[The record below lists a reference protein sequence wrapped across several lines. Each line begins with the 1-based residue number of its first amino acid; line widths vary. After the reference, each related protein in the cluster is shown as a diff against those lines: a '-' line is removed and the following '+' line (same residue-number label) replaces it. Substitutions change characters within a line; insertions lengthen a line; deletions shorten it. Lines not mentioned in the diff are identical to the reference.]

1 MKVVASGGRFQE
13 LKGNTMASKSLRG
26 NRTRYRRLCMEPL
39 DARIC
44 LAIDTIVEGVVLT
57 VSGSP
62 DDDTIL
68 VRDDGRGTVQVQD
81 GRTGERRHFLEIDDI
96 VVLPG
101 GGDNIVRF
109 TRTGGNAPMPGFLVA
124 TGEGNND
131 VGINVLFPVGK
142 NVPEA
147 AARLTVQLG
156 TGDDRVQVNTNG
168 FSNVDL
174 EVTTGDGDDNVLIG
188 LLLPAVQKVRAA
200 AATASLDL
208 DVGEGK
214 NHVQVNT
221 IGFED
226 VELGL
231 TAGGGNDNVLIGL
244 LLPAVQKVRDAAATV
259 KLDLGSG
266 NDFSKINTIGI
277 NHVDMDVT
285 AGEGNDSVLI
295 GLLVPAVQKV
305 REAAARIDLGA
316 GRDLLIF
323 NTTGIDQLD
332 LDLSA
337 GDGGDNV
344 LIGLLLPA
352 VQKVRD
358 AAARMNLDL
367 GDGDNRLSVNTAG
380 IPHVDLNVTAG
391 GGDDSALIGLL
402 LPAVQKVND
411 STAKISLDLGAG
423 KNTQQIRH
431 RGFAIVDRSHI

>member
-1 MKVVASGGRFQE
+1 
-13 LKGNTMASKSLRG
+13 
-26 NRTRYRRLCMEPL
+26 
-39 DARIC
+39 
-44 LAIDTIVEGVVLT
+44 
-57 VSGSP
+57 
-62 DDDTIL
+62 
-68 VRDDGRGTVQVQD
+68 
-81 GRTGERRHFLEIDDI
+81 
-96 VVLPG
+96 
-101 GGDNIVRF
+101 
-109 TRTGGNAPMPGFLVA
+109 
-124 TGEGNND
+124 
-131 VGINVLFPVGK
+131 
-142 NVPEA
+142 
-147 AARLTVQLG
+147 
-156 TGDDRVQVNTNG
+156 
-168 FSNVDL
+168 
-174 EVTTGDGDDNVLIG
+174 
-188 LLLPAVQKVRAA
+188 
-200 AATASLDL
+200 
-208 DVGEGK
+208 
-214 NHVQVNT
+214 
-221 IGFED
+221 
-226 VELGL
+226 
-231 TAGGGNDNVLIGL
+231 
-244 LLPAVQKVRDAAATV
+244 
-259 KLDLGSG
+259 
-266 NDFSKINTIGI
+266 
-277 NHVDMDVT
+277 MDVT

-411 STAKISLDLGAG
+411 STGKISLDLGAG